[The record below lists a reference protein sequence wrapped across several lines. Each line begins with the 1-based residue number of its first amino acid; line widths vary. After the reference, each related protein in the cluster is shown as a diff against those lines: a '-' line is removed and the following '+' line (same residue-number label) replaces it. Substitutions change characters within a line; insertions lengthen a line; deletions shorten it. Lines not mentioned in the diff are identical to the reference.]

1 MKITK
6 QQLKQL
12 IKEELTAVMREGID
26 WMSELDGI
34 EEIEQIS
41 DEDWKELRS
50 LLTHEDPSVV
60 KQGIVLADAMGAIDE
75 EVVQVAFR
83 KNDWKQESA
92 NWLLLEEYPDATFW
106 KTIKKLNIA
115 DNELDF
121 IPESIGNLTNLEE
134 LNASDNNLKGLP
146 KSIGKMGKMKMLFL
160 HRNYISSL
168 PEEWVDLEN
177 IFVIDLYANQLKELP
192 QGFIAAL
199 KNARGLEM
207 HLSVNYFSREYTD
220 MVQKALP
227 NADIVNIRQRQ

>member
-6 QQLKQL
+6 QQLKQI

-41 DEDWKELRS
+41 DEDWKEVRP

-60 KQGIVLADAMGAIDE
+60 QQGIVLASAMGATDGQI
-75 EVVQVAFR
+75 VHVAFR
-83 KNDWKQESA
+83 RNDWKQESV
-92 NWLLLEEYPDATFW
+92 NWLLLEEYPDSTFW
-106 KTIKKLNIA
+106 KTIKKLNIK

-134 LNASDNNLKGLP
+134 LDASGNNLKGLP
-146 KSIGKMGKMKMLFL
+146 KSIGKMGKMKMLL
-160 HRNYISSL
+160 LYRNYISSL

-177 IFVIDLYANQLKELP
+177 IFVIDLHTNQLKELP

-207 HLSVNYFSREYTD
+207 DLSVNYFSREYID

-227 NADIVNIRQRQ
+227 NADIVNSGQRQ